1 MMAKL
6 SRKERHR
13 LLLQRIKENP
23 FITDEELASEFGC
36 SVQTIRLDRA
46 ILDIKEVRERIKEMA
61 KESISKLK
69 TISPRD
75 VVGEIIDIELENF
88 AIAMFEPQ
96 LWMTFSN
103 SNMVKGQYIY
113 AFAESVAMSV
123 IDAKAAL
130 IGVANIKYKTPVFAN
145 DRLVARAELK
155 KKRNNKY
162 IVWVFIKRNNEEVFR
177 GKFILVALNEG
188 NNSAQ

>member
-1 MMAKL
+1 MAKL

-75 VVGEIIDIELENF
+75 VVGEIIDIELEKF
-88 AIAMFEPQ
+88 C
-96 LWMTFSN
+96 
-103 SNMVKGQYIY
+103 YC
-113 AFAESVAMSV
+113 
-123 IDAKAAL
+123 
-130 IGVANIKYKTPVFAN
+130 NI
-145 DRLVARAELK
+145 
-155 KKRNNKY
+155 
-162 IVWVFIKRNNEEVFR
+162 
-177 GKFILVALNEG
+177 
-188 NNSAQ
+188 